1 MSLKIN
7 RSSEKSPGVAPVVVV
22 ADRNWRYRIL
32 LFRLGSSEISEL
44 NESSYQLF
52 CCLSVI
58 LLLRVEK

>member
-44 NESSYQLF
+44 NESSYQ
-52 CCLSVI
+52 
-58 LLLRVEK
+58 